1 MSTTKRV
8 SFIRRYAD
16 VGVLEIPMGVNVII
30 NDGPCTHLDKAYS
43 ISALPEDGEV
53 TWPITETTELVLD
66 VSTFGYYITAQVE
79 DGLEGYRCPVC
90 MHTGPFTVYPKT
102 AWGMAGDGTLSA
114 IDETDDPEGVE
125 HNTPCTCP
133 QCGMYTTS
141 ASFDVT
147 TWSRLQGGVL

>member
-53 TWPITETTELVLD
+53 TWPITDTTELVLD
-66 VSTFGYYITAQVE
+66 VSTFGYYIVATVE
-79 DGLEGYRCPVC
+79 EGLEGYRCPVC
-90 MHTGPFTVYPKT
+90 MHAGPFKVYPKT
-102 AWGMAGDGTLSA
+102 AWGMTGAGKLAA
-114 IDETDDPEGVE
+114 IDETKEPDGVE
-125 HNTPCTCP
+125 RDTPCTCT
-133 QCGMYTTS
+133 QCGLYTTS

-147 TWSRLQGGVL
+147 TWGELRGSGL